1 MAATGEPRYVY
12 ANAGRALNEGF
23 AENRSDSAKYSL
35 VSFVP
40 LFLLENLTRFANA
53 FFLVVGL
60 MQMLPAITVTGGYPS
75 QLAPLAF
82 VLLFD
87 AVITV
92 VEDASRH
99 GDDFRANNRQVLVAR
114 PRPDPTAAAPLGPS
128 RRGAA
133 RSHATAAATAAAGGR
148 AAGSETAA
156 ASSSGRASAGGFESI
171 PWQAVRVGD
180 VIRLRRGEVAPAD
193 CVLLGS
199 RTATGAVAPDACYV
213 QTAQLDGE
221 TNLKVRRAPALPK
234 GIRVRSDRSA
244 LRFRGA
250 VLCDPPSAS
259 FSAFNGVM
267 EPRPTFPAKRAGRF
281 GGRAPGGA
289 DDAGPGSARKRAGRR
304 QRRRANLPSSSLAK
318 PAEGHYQQL
327 RLDDGPTQT
336 GAATSVH
343 GPARAG
349 GSAAIPGRSLV
360 RGARPASGGRLL
372 EAVGEAAHQGGSGPG
387 TAAPAG
393 GGGRAGAGGAQEV
406 AEVVEEEDDE
416 DDDGSDA
423 EFDPSE
429 FDDGCCDSCA
439 RDCNRTDWRGWCTV
453 LCGAWAARWSIAC
466 FSYAGRALG
475 CRPARR
481 LPSQRWHVPSPSDPA
496 SVALD
501 ASCLILRG
509 AEVRSV
515 DVAWALVVYTGSD
528 SKVRVAQSQ
537 GAFKRPTSEGY
548 LNRAIGVLALLLV
561 AVCVATT
568 FAWVVWASDSDDGTF
583 RTSVLRDETA
593 TPDVLGAVTMA
604 GTQFLLQAG
613 LIPVSL
619 YVSVRLVRTVS
630 ALLLARDRS
639 LLPGSAQRMAE
650 HIASAS
656 DAPGDAGGCCCC
668 GCFARCGLT
677 DNVNSALAE
686 FSGGVP
692 QHVRVRTMD
701 LLDELGQITH
711 VFSDKTGTLTR
722 NSMVLRQ
729 LWAGGAQYGLSAAP
743 AAGAGG
749 CTAGGG
755 ANAGAP
761 GAGSGAQTAA
771 GLLADAVAGSSD
783 GVPMPPAYPWEGSDS
798 EDDSAEPGARHA
810 RSAASGVMIPFSAAS
825 GGSAGGAGEGPSR
838 GPAGTRHARGA
849 SDSYAPLD
857 GGLPSPSASASPG
870 AGLAAASKAE
880 TSGAAPAWTPP
891 AIGAEVR
898 GPNVRFVDG
907 STSHPGRFL
916 ATDSA
921 AAADLILHTDVS
933 AEVAT
938 AGAPAARRAA
948 GGDGG
953 ADAAAAGQQGAPA
966 ASGHEDDGEQAAAAV
981 RRLLINMAINHSV
994 IIEPSE
1000 SGQNQPRPGQTAP
1013 ERGRRETVGSD
1024 SGAMTGTIGQS
1035 RSASFAGRPARARTG
1050 SSAGGLL
1057 PGGGAS
1063 RGSSGGWSGYTL
1075 SASSPDEAAFVQA
1088 AARLGV
1094 TFLARKGQWTAVEQV
1109 GPRAGAGSSW
1119 LALAAARAEAV
1130 LGMQRPVEIEEDD
1143 AGGAA
1148 GTKAAASSG
1157 ARPGAA
1163 QPGVTVLASC
1173 EGGRVRAVS
1182 RGAHWPALAGEAARR
1197 LWSRVELW
1205 RVEHTLPYDQRR
1217 KRMSVVV
1224 RGPFLSGRAGEGG
1237 GAPSTARGARGA
1249 GGAGPAAGPPRFHVL
1264 CKGADSVVLPRLRDA
1279 ATSADGG
1286 VDGDRGPQQRHAH
1299 RMRRHRDRLQ
1309 GQLKRWGGTGLRTL
1323 CFAGRA
1329 MEDGEAADW
1338 SKRFAAAWSDLDA
1351 QRKRRAG
1358 DETGVLG
1365 KLAAEAERDLSLHG
1379 ATAVEDQLQLGVPET
1394 LALLARAGVAVSV
1407 ITGDKADTA
1416 VNIAYSS
1423 RLLDQHTDV
1432 IAATAVLLAAL
1443 SAADAS
1449 IVCRARPDQKAAV
1462 VRLVR
1467 EGEPA
1472 AVTLAIG
1479 DGANDVDMLK
1489 AAHVGVGISGA
1500 EGSQAANASDFAV
1513 ARFRML
1519 APLMLVHGR
1528 WFVRRLAA
1536 MVLYL
1541 LYKNVVYGAA
1551 LLAFGALSAWSG
1563 QRLFVVS
1570 VDLAYNVVFTG
1581 LPVLVTALFDRDIPA
1596 ELAVA
1601 LPSLFT
1607 EGRGAPQLGASA
1619 FAWWLITGALE
1630 GVLVLVVPW
1639 LTIGQSVRLV
1649 ELPSLFAGLADSP
1662 PGEAALGHGGGSLP
1676 SRLLPHL
1683 CRRCR

>member
-234 GIRVRSDRSA
+234 GIR
-244 LRFRGA
+244 
-250 VLCDPPSAS
+250 
-259 FSAFNGVM
+259 
-267 EPRPTFPAKRAGRF
+267 
-281 GGRAPGGA
+281 
-289 DDAGPGSARKRAGRR
+289 
-304 QRRRANLPSSSLAK
+304 
-318 PAEGHYQQL
+318 
-327 RLDDGPTQT
+327 
-336 GAATSVH
+336 
-343 GPARAG
+343 
-349 GSAAIPGRSLV
+349 
-360 RGARPASGGRLL
+360 
-372 EAVGEAAHQGGSGPG
+372 
-387 TAAPAG
+387 
-393 GGGRAGAGGAQEV
+393 
-406 AEVVEEEDDE
+406 
-416 DDDGSDA
+416 
-423 EFDPSE
+423 
-429 FDDGCCDSCA
+429 
-439 RDCNRTDWRGWCTV
+439 
-453 LCGAWAARWSIAC
+453 
-466 FSYAGRALG
+466 
-475 CRPARR
+475 
-481 LPSQRWHVPSPSDPA
+481 RWHVPSPSDPA

-1094 TFLARKGQWTAVEQV
+1094 TFLARKGQWTAVEQ
-1109 GPRAGAGSSW
+1109 
-1119 LALAAARAEAV
+1119 
-1130 LGMQRPVEIEEDD
+1130 
-1143 AGGAA
+1143 
-1148 GTKAAASSG
+1148 
-1157 ARPGAA
+1157 
-1163 QPGVTVLASC
+1163 
-1173 EGGRVRAVS
+1173 
-1182 RGAHWPALAGEAARR
+1182 
-1197 LWSRVELW
+1197 
-1205 RVEHTLPYDQRR
+1205 
-1217 KRMSVVV
+1217 
-1224 RGPFLSGRAGEGG
+1224 
-1237 GAPSTARGARGA
+1237 
-1249 GGAGPAAGPPRFHVL
+1249 
-1264 CKGADSVVLPRLRDA
+1264 
-1279 ATSADGG
+1279 
-1286 VDGDRGPQQRHAH
+1286 
-1299 RMRRHRDRLQ
+1299 

-1662 PGEAALGHGGGSLP
+1662 PGEAALGHGGRP
-1676 SRLLPHL
+1676 
-1683 CRRCR
+1683 RRGAADQVHGAGLGESDDDEDDDDEDDDDGLDGKADNRPMEQ